1 MTPAQ
6 RAAVV
11 AEAMTWRK
19 TPFHHNARL
28 KGVGV
33 DCANLLVAAYAG
45 AGLLPSLELGE
56 YARNWHM
63 HQDEPRFL
71 EEIKRHCDPLPAG
84 EEPLPGDIVM
94 FIYGLHA
101 SHGAIVTAWP
111 QVIHAW
117 AKVGKVVLSDVDSG
131 PLAER
136 LDSIWRLREVAR

>member
-11 AEAMTWRK
+11 AEAMTWLR
-19 TPFHHNARL
+19 TPFHHQARV
-28 KGVGV
+28 KGDGV
-33 DCANLLVAAYAG
+33 DCVNLLVAAYSG
-45 AGLLPSLELGE
+45 AGLLPSLALGE
-56 YARNWHM
+56 YARNWHF

-71 EEIKRHCDPLPAG
+71 AEVQKYCDRVPEG
-84 EEPLPGDIVM
+84 ETPQPGDIVM
-94 FIYGLHA
+94 FSYGRHA

-131 PLAER
+131 PLAEA
-136 LDSIWRLREVAR
+136 LDSVWRLREVAP

>member
-11 AEAMTWRK
+11 AEAMTWLK
-19 TPFHHNARL
+19 TPFHHNARIR
-28 KGVGV
+28 GAGV
-33 DCANLLVAAYAG
+33 DCVNLLVAAYAATG
-45 AGLLPSLELGE
+45 VLPALELGE
-56 YARNWHM
+56 YARNWHL

-71 EEIKRHCDPLPAG
+71 EEVKKYFDPVPVG
-84 EEPLPGDIVM
+84 EALPGDIVM
-94 FIYGLHA
+94 FGYGRHA

-117 AKVGKVVLSDVDSG
+117 ARVGRVVLSDVDSG

-136 LDSIWRLREVAR
+136 IDSIWRLREVAP